1 MRHRGTRGRAGFG
14 LWSTYHAFRIARD
27 ARAPYP
33 LEVVARAKPGALEAR
48 WAAAHHHLRHRVRG
62 GCGGFLERHP
72 AALQH
77 FHLLLALQRRAAV
90 AELQQAQTGGV
101 RERQIVRVSCDSMM
115 RAGVTNSWVN
125 HKCNHRRYRSK
136 A

>member
-1 MRHRGTRGRAGFG
+1 MRHHGTRGGAWSE
-14 LWSTYHAFRIARD
+14 LCSTYHAFLIARD

-62 GCGGFLERHP
+62 GCGGFLEQHP
-72 AALQH
+72 AALQR

-90 AELQQAQTGGV
+90 AELQEAQAGGGKGAA
-101 RERQIVRVSCDSMM
+101 DS
-115 RAGVTNSWVN
+115 RGQLRLNYV
-125 HKCNHRRYRSK
+125 CGCCR
-136 A
+136 